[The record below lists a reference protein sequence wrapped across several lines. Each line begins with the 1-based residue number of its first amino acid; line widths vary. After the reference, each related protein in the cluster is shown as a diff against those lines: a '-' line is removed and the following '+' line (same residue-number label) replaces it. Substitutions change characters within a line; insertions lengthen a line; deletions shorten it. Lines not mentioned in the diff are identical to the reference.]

1 MGIITAFVN
10 QLGREAARDVYRG
23 VKSKVNSAET
33 SLLSPSDFNTS
44 FLLKVTAFKK
54 LASEEETLRHI
65 VNYVEEAE
73 NTAVDN
79 LDWLDIFT
87 ELDNKI
93 EFCKVE
99 LGPTSQGKLSVIDD
113 QNQKTFNFK
122 LEEHKAYISN
132 NIAELEAKVAQ
143 SPNYTL
149 GILLTFLCCNPI
161 YYKAGLARIVS
172 TFMLVLIILFFGY
185 WAYFCYFNAEL
196 IAQQVTAE
204 KIRAVKTLAFLF
216 SSLSFLIYL
225 GIVYGSVKRANEA
238 RRNKLSNQ
246 NILSKLKHYL
256 ETIRTS
262 DYTL

>member
-10 QLGREAARDVYRG
+10 QIGREAARDVYRG
-23 VKSKVNSAET
+23 VKSKINSPAT
-33 SLLSPSDFNTS
+33 SLIIPSDFNTS

-54 LASEEETLRHI
+54 LVSEEETLRHL

-99 LGPTSQGKLSVIDD
+99 LGPSSQDKLSVLDD
-113 QNQKTFNFK
+113 QNQTTFNLK
-122 LEEHKAYISN
+122 LEEHKVYIAE
-132 NIAELEAKVAQ
+132 NIAAMEANVAK

-161 YYKAGLARIVS
+161 YYKAGLARIV
-172 TFMLVLIILFFGY
+172 TTIIMVLILLFFAY
-185 WAYFCYFNAEL
+185 WAYFCFFNAEK

-204 KIRAVKTLAFLF
+204 RIRGVKTLAFLF
-216 SSLSFLIYL
+216 FSLSFLIYL
-225 GIVYGSVKRANEA
+225 GIVYRSAKRANEA
-238 RRNKLSNQ
+238 RRNSLGNENVLKTLKNYLDTLRSNHA
-246 NILSKLKHYL
+246 L
-256 ETIRTS
+256 
-262 DYTL
+262 

>member
-10 QLGREAARDVYRG
+10 QIGREAARDVYRG
-23 VKSKVNSAET
+23 VKSKINSPAT
-33 SLLSPSDFNTS
+33 SLIIPSDFNTS

-54 LASEEETLRHI
+54 LVSEEETLRHL

-99 LGPTSQGKLSVIDD
+99 LGPSSQEKLSVLDD
-113 QNQKTFNFK
+113 QNQTTFNLK
-122 LEEHKAYISN
+122 LEEHKVYIAE
-132 NIAELEAKVAQ
+132 NIAGLEAKVAK

-161 YYKAGLARIVS
+161 YYKAGLARIV
-172 TFMLVLIILFFGY
+172 TTIIMVLILLFFAY
-185 WAYFCYFNAEL
+185 WAYFCFFNAEK

-204 KIRAVKTLAFLF
+204 RIRGVKTLAFLF
-216 SSLSFLIYL
+216 FSLSFLIYL
-225 GIVYGSVKRANEA
+225 GIVYRSAKRANEA
-238 RRNKLSNQ
+238 RRNSLGNENVLKTLKNYLDTLRSNHA
-246 NILSKLKHYL
+246 L
-256 ETIRTS
+256 
-262 DYTL
+262 

>member
-10 QLGREAARDVYRG
+10 QIGREAARDVYRG
-23 VKSKVNSAET
+23 VKSKINSPAT
-33 SLLSPSDFNTS
+33 SLIIPSDFNTS

-54 LASEEETLRHI
+54 LVSEEETLRHL

-99 LGPTSQGKLSVIDD
+99 LGPSSQEKLSVLDD
-113 QNQKTFNFK
+113 QNQTTFNLK
-122 LEEHKAYISN
+122 LEEHKVYIAE
-132 NIAELEAKVAQ
+132 NIAALEAKVVK

-161 YYKAGLARIVS
+161 YYKAGLARIV
-172 TFMLVLIILFFGY
+172 TTIIMVLILLFFAY
-185 WAYFCYFNAEL
+185 WAYFCFFNAEK

-204 KIRAVKTLAFLF
+204 RIRGVKTLAFLF
-216 SSLSFLIYL
+216 FSLSFLIYL
-225 GIVYGSVKRANEA
+225 GIVYRSAKRANEA
-238 RRNKLSNQ
+238 RRNSLGNENVLKTLKNYLDTLRSNHA
-246 NILSKLKHYL
+246 L
-256 ETIRTS
+256 
-262 DYTL
+262 

>member
-10 QLGREAARDVYRG
+10 QIGREVARDVYRG
-23 VKSKVNSAET
+23 VKSSVNSSAT
-33 SLLSPSDFNTS
+33 SLITPSDFNTS
-44 FLLKVTAFKK
+44 FLLKVTAFKR

-93 EFCKVE
+93 EFCKAE
-99 LGPTSQGKLSVIDD
+99 LGTASQGKLSFIDD
-113 QNQKTFNFK
+113 QNQKTFNLK
-122 LEEHKAYISN
+122 LEEHKVYISE
-132 NIAELEAKVAQ
+132 NIAALEAKVAQ
-143 SPNYTL
+143 SPNYTI
-149 GILLTFLCCNPI
+149 GILLSFLCCNPI

-185 WAYFCYFNAEL
+185 WAYFCFVNAEI
-196 IAQQVTAE
+196 IAQPVTAE
-204 KIRAVKTLAFLF
+204 GIKAMKFLAFLF
-216 SSLSFLIYL
+216 FSLSFLLYI
-225 GIVYGSVKRANEA
+225 GIVYRSVKRANEA
-238 RRNKLSNQ
+238 RLDALSNQ

-262 DYTL
+262 DHTL

>member
-93 EFCKVE
+93 EFCKAE
-99 LGPTSQGKLSVIDD
+99 LGATSQGKLSVIDD
-113 QNQKTFNFK
+113 QNQKTFNLK

-161 YYKAGLARIVS
+161 YYKAGLARIV
-172 TFMLVLIILFFGY
+172 TTIIMVLILLFFAY
-185 WAYFCYFNAEL
+185 WAYFCFFNAEK

-204 KIRAVKTLAFLF
+204 RIRGVKTLAFLF
-216 SSLSFLIYL
+216 FSLSFLIYL
-225 GIVYGSVKRANEA
+225 GIVYRSAKRANEA
-238 RRNKLSNQ
+238 RRNSLGNENVLKTLKNYLDTLRSNHA
-246 NILSKLKHYL
+246 L
-256 ETIRTS
+256 
-262 DYTL
+262 

>member
-10 QLGREAARDVYRG
+10 QIGREAARDVYRG
-23 VKSKVNSAET
+23 VKGRINSPAT
-33 SLLSPSDFNTS
+33 SLIIPSDFNTS

-54 LASEEETLRHI
+54 LVSEEETLRHL

-99 LGPTSQGKLSVIDD
+99 LGPSSQEKLSVLDD
-113 QNQKTFNFK
+113 QNQKTFNLK
-122 LEEHKAYISN
+122 LEEHKVYITE
-132 NIAELEAKVAQ
+132 NINAMEANVAK

-161 YYKAGLARIVS
+161 YYKAGLARIV
-172 TFMLVLIILFFGY
+172 TTIIMVLILLFFAY
-185 WAYFCYFNAEL
+185 WAYFCFFNAEK

-204 KIRAVKTLAFLF
+204 RIRGVKTLAFLF
-216 SSLSFLIYL
+216 FSLSFLIYL
-225 GIVYGSVKRANEA
+225 GIVYRSAKRANEA
-238 RRNKLSNQ
+238 RRNSLSNE
-246 NILSKLKHYL
+246 NVLKTLKNYL
-256 ETIRTS
+256 
-262 DYTL
+262 DTLRSNHVL

>member
-10 QLGREAARDVYRG
+10 QIGREAARDVYRG
-23 VKSKVNSAET
+23 VKSKINSPAT
-33 SLLSPSDFNTS
+33 SLIIPSDFNTS

-54 LASEEETLRHI
+54 LVSEEETLRHL

-73 NTAVDN
+73 NTVVDN

-99 LGPTSQGKLSVIDD
+99 LGPSSQEKLSVLDD
-113 QNQKTFNFK
+113 QNQTTFNLK
-122 LEEHKAYISN
+122 LEEHKVYIAE
-132 NIAELEAKVAQ
+132 NIAALEAKVAK

-161 YYKAGLARIVS
+161 YYKAGLARIV
-172 TFMLVLIILFFGY
+172 TTIIMVLILLFFAY
-185 WAYFCYFNAEL
+185 WAYFCFFNAEK

-204 KIRAVKTLAFLF
+204 RIRGVKTLAFLF
-216 SSLSFLIYL
+216 FSLSFLIYL
-225 GIVYGSVKRANEA
+225 GIVYRSAKRANEA
-238 RRNKLSNQ
+238 RRNSLGNENVLKTLKNYLDTLKSNHA
-246 NILSKLKHYL
+246 L
-256 ETIRTS
+256 
-262 DYTL
+262 

>member
-10 QLGREAARDVYRG
+10 QIGREAARDVYRG
-23 VKSKVNSAET
+23 VKSKVNSPAT
-33 SLLSPSDFNTS
+33 SLIIPSDFNTS

-54 LASEEETLRHI
+54 LVSEEETLRHL

-99 LGPTSQGKLSVIDD
+99 LGPSSQEKLSVLDD
-113 QNQKTFNFK
+113 QNQKTFNLK
-122 LEEHKAYISN
+122 LEEHKVYIAE
-132 NIAELEAKVAQ
+132 NIAAMEAKVAK

-161 YYKAGLARIVS
+161 YYKAGLARIV
-172 TFMLVLIILFFGY
+172 TTIIMVLILLFFAY
-185 WAYFCYFNAEL
+185 WAYFCFFNAEK

-204 KIRAVKTLAFLF
+204 RIRGVKTLAFLF
-216 SSLSFLIYL
+216 FSLSFLIYL
-225 GIVYGSVKRANEA
+225 GIVYRSAKRANEA
-238 RRNKLSNQ
+238 RRNSLGNENVLKTLKNYLDTLRSNHA
-246 NILSKLKHYL
+246 L
-256 ETIRTS
+256 
-262 DYTL
+262 

>member
-10 QLGREAARDVYRG
+10 QIGREAARDVYRG
-23 VKSKVNSAET
+23 VKSKINSPAT
-33 SLLSPSDFNTS
+33 SLIIPSDFNTS

-54 LASEEETLRHI
+54 LVSEEETLRHL

-99 LGPTSQGKLSVIDD
+99 LGPSSQEKLSVLDD
-113 QNQKTFNFK
+113 QNQTTFNLK
-122 LEEHKAYISN
+122 LEEHKVYIAE
-132 NIAELEAKVAQ
+132 NIAALEAKVAK

-161 YYKAGLARIVS
+161 YYKAGLARIV
-172 TFMLVLIILFFGY
+172 TTIIMVLILLFFAY
-185 WAYFCYFNAEL
+185 WAYFCFFNDEK

-204 KIRAVKTLAFLF
+204 RIRGVKTLAFLF
-216 SSLSFLIYL
+216 FSLSFLIYL
-225 GIVYGSVKRANEA
+225 GIVYRSAKRANEA
-238 RRNKLSNQ
+238 RRNSLGNENVLKTLKNYLDTLRSNHA
-246 NILSKLKHYL
+246 L
-256 ETIRTS
+256 
-262 DYTL
+262 

>member
-10 QLGREAARDVYRG
+10 QIGREAARDVYRG
-23 VKSKVNSAET
+23 VKSKINSPAT
-33 SLLSPSDFNTS
+33 SLIIPSDFNTS

-54 LASEEETLRHI
+54 LVSEEETLRHL

-99 LGPTSQGKLSVIDD
+99 LGPSSQEKLSVLDD
-113 QNQKTFNFK
+113 QNQTTFNLK
-122 LEEHKAYISN
+122 LEEHKVYIAE
-132 NIAELEAKVAQ
+132 NIAALEAKVAK

-161 YYKAGLARIVS
+161 YYKAGLARIV
-172 TFMLVLIILFFGY
+172 TTIIMVLILLFFAY
-185 WAYFCYFNAEL
+185 WAYFCFFNAEK

-204 KIRAVKTLAFLF
+204 RIRGVKTLAFLF
-216 SSLSFLIYL
+216 FSLSFLIYL
-225 GIVYGSVKRANEA
+225 GIVYRSAKRANEA
-238 RRNKLSNQ
+238 RRNSLGNENVLKTLKNYLDTLKSNHA
-246 NILSKLKHYL
+246 L
-256 ETIRTS
+256 
-262 DYTL
+262 

>member
-10 QLGREAARDVYRG
+10 QIGREAARDVYRG
-23 VKSKVNSAET
+23 VKSKVNSPAT
-33 SLLSPSDFNTS
+33 SLIIPSDFNTS

-54 LASEEETLRHI
+54 LVSEEETLRHL

-99 LGPTSQGKLSVIDD
+99 LGPSSQEKLSVLDD
-113 QNQKTFNFK
+113 QNQKTFNLK
-122 LEEHKAYISN
+122 LEEHKVYITE
-132 NIAELEAKVAQ
+132 NIAAMEANVAK

-161 YYKAGLARIVS
+161 YYKAGLARIV
-172 TFMLVLIILFFGY
+172 TTIIMVLILLFFAY
-185 WAYFCYFNAEL
+185 WAYFCFFNAEK

-204 KIRAVKTLAFLF
+204 RIRGVKTLAFLF

-225 GIVYGSVKRANEA
+225 GIVYRSAKRANEA
-238 RRNKLSNQ
+238 RRNSLSNE
-246 NILSKLKHYL
+246 NVLKTLKNYL
-256 ETIRTS
+256 
-262 DYTL
+262 DTLRSNHVL

>member
-10 QLGREAARDVYRG
+10 QIGREAARDVYRG
-23 VKSKVNSAET
+23 VKSKVNSPAT
-33 SLLSPSDFNTS
+33 SLIIPSDFNTS

-54 LASEEETLRHI
+54 LVSEEETLRHL

-99 LGPTSQGKLSVIDD
+99 LGPSSQEKLGVLDD
-113 QNQKTFNFK
+113 QNQKTFNLK
-122 LEEHKAYISN
+122 LEEHKVYIVE
-132 NIAELEAKVAQ
+132 NIAALEAKVAK

-161 YYKAGLARIVS
+161 YYKAGLARIV
-172 TFMLVLIILFFGY
+172 TTIIMVLILLFFAY
-185 WAYFCYFNAEL
+185 WAYFCFFNAEK

-204 KIRAVKTLAFLF
+204 RIRGVKTLAFLF
-216 SSLSFLIYL
+216 FSLSFLIYL
-225 GIVYGSVKRANEA
+225 GIVYRSAKRANEA
-238 RRNKLSNQ
+238 RRNSLSNE
-246 NILSKLKHYL
+246 NVLKTLKNYL
-256 ETIRTS
+256 
-262 DYTL
+262 DTLKSNHAL

>member
-10 QLGREAARDVYRG
+10 QIGREAARDVYRG
-23 VKSKVNSAET
+23 VKSKVNSPAT
-33 SLLSPSDFNTS
+33 SLIIPSDFNTS

-54 LASEEETLRHI
+54 LVSEEETLRHL

-99 LGPTSQGKLSVIDD
+99 LGPSSQEKLGVLDD
-113 QNQKTFNFK
+113 QNQKTFNLK
-122 LEEHKAYISN
+122 LEEHKVYIVE
-132 NIAELEAKVAQ
+132 NIAALEAKVAK

-161 YYKAGLARIVS
+161 YYKAGLARIV
-172 TFMLVLIILFFGY
+172 TTIIMVLILLFFAY
-185 WAYFCYFNAEL
+185 WAYFCFFNAEK

-204 KIRAVKTLAFLF
+204 RIRGVKTLAFLF
-216 SSLSFLIYL
+216 FSLSFLIYL
-225 GIVYGSVKRANEA
+225 GIVYRSAKRANEA
-238 RRNKLSNQ
+238 RRNSLGNENVLKTLKNYLDTLRSNHA
-246 NILSKLKHYL
+246 L
-256 ETIRTS
+256 
-262 DYTL
+262 

>member
-10 QLGREAARDVYRG
+10 QIGREAARDVYRG
-23 VKSKVNSAET
+23 VKSKVNSPAT
-33 SLLSPSDFNTS
+33 SLIIPSDFNTS

-54 LASEEETLRHI
+54 LVSEEETLRHL

-99 LGPTSQGKLSVIDD
+99 LGPSSQEKLSVLDD
-113 QNQKTFNFK
+113 QNQKTFNLK
-122 LEEHKAYISN
+122 LEEHKVYIVE
-132 NIAELEAKVAQ
+132 NIAALEAKGAK

-161 YYKAGLARIVS
+161 YYKAGLARIV
-172 TFMLVLIILFFGY
+172 TTIIMVLILLFFAY
-185 WAYFCYFNAEL
+185 WAYFCFFNAEK

-204 KIRAVKTLAFLF
+204 RIRGVKTLAFLF
-216 SSLSFLIYL
+216 FSLSFLIYL
-225 GIVYGSVKRANEA
+225 GIVYRSAKRANEA
-238 RRNKLSNQ
+238 RRNSLGNENVLKTLKNYLDTLKSNHA
-246 NILSKLKHYL
+246 L
-256 ETIRTS
+256 
-262 DYTL
+262 

>member
-10 QLGREAARDVYRG
+10 QIGREAARDVYRG
-23 VKSKVNSAET
+23 VKSKINSPVT
-33 SLLSPSDFNTS
+33 SLIIPSDFNTS

-54 LASEEETLRHI
+54 LVSEEETLRHL

-99 LGPTSQGKLSVIDD
+99 LGPSSQEKLSVLDD
-113 QNQKTFNFK
+113 QNQTTFNLK
-122 LEEHKAYISN
+122 LEEHKVYIAE
-132 NIAELEAKVAQ
+132 NIAALEAKVAK

-161 YYKAGLARIVS
+161 YYKAGLARIV
-172 TFMLVLIILFFGY
+172 TTIIMVLILLFFAY
-185 WAYFCYFNAEL
+185 WAYFCFFNAEK

-204 KIRAVKTLAFLF
+204 RIRGVKTLAFLF
-216 SSLSFLIYL
+216 FSLSFLIYL
-225 GIVYGSVKRANEA
+225 GIVYRSAKRANEA
-238 RRNKLSNQ
+238 RRNSLGNENVLKTLKNYLDTLRSNHA
-246 NILSKLKHYL
+246 L
-256 ETIRTS
+256 
-262 DYTL
+262 

>member
-10 QLGREAARDVYRG
+10 QIGREAARDVYRG
-23 VKSKVNSAET
+23 VKSKINSPAT
-33 SLLSPSDFNTS
+33 SLIIPSDFNTS

-54 LASEEETLRHI
+54 LVSEEETLRHL

-73 NTAVDN
+73 NTVVDN

-99 LGPTSQGKLSVIDD
+99 LGPSSQEKLSVLDD
-113 QNQKTFNFK
+113 QNQTTFNLK
-122 LEEHKAYISN
+122 LEEHKVYIAE
-132 NIAELEAKVAQ
+132 NIAALEAKVAK

-161 YYKAGLARIVS
+161 YYKAGLARIV
-172 TFMLVLIILFFGY
+172 TTIIMVLILLFFAY
-185 WAYFCYFNAEL
+185 WAYFCFFNAEK

-204 KIRAVKTLAFLF
+204 RIRGVKTLAFLF
-216 SSLSFLIYL
+216 FSLSFLIYL
-225 GIVYGSVKRANEA
+225 GIVYRSAKRANEA
-238 RRNKLSNQ
+238 RRNSLGNENVLKTLKNYLDTLRSNHA
-246 NILSKLKHYL
+246 L
-256 ETIRTS
+256 
-262 DYTL
+262 

>member
-10 QLGREAARDVYRG
+10 QIGREAARDVYRG
-23 VKSKVNSAET
+23 VNSKINSPAT
-33 SLLSPSDFNTS
+33 SLIIPSDFNTS

-54 LASEEETLRHI
+54 LVSEEETLRHL

-99 LGPTSQGKLSVIDD
+99 LGPSSQEKLSVLDD
-113 QNQKTFNFK
+113 QNQTTFNLK
-122 LEEHKAYISN
+122 LEEHKVYISE
-132 NIAELEAKVAQ
+132 NISAMEAKVAK

-161 YYKAGLARIVS
+161 YYKAGLARIV
-172 TFMLVLIILFFGY
+172 TTIIMVLILLFFAY
-185 WAYFCYFNAEL
+185 WAYFCFFNAEK

-204 KIRAVKTLAFLF
+204 RIRGVKTLAFLF
-216 SSLSFLIYL
+216 FSLSFLIYL
-225 GIVYGSVKRANEA
+225 GIVYRSAKRANEA
-238 RRNKLSNQ
+238 RRNSLGNENVLKTLKNYLDTLRSNHA
-246 NILSKLKHYL
+246 L
-256 ETIRTS
+256 
-262 DYTL
+262 

>member
-1 MGIITAFVN
+1 MGIITAVVN
-10 QLGREAARDVYRG
+10 QIGREAARDVYRG
-23 VKSKVNSAET
+23 SKNNASRR
-33 SLLSPSDFNTS
+33 SDSFISPSDFNTS
-44 FLLKVTAFKK
+44 FLIKVRAFKK
-54 LASEEETLRHI
+54 LASEEETLRNI

-73 NTAVDN
+73 NTDVDN
-79 LDWLDIFT
+79 LDWLEIFT

-99 LGPTSQGKLSVIDD
+99 LSSSSQEKLMVIDD
-113 QNQKTFNFK
+113 RNQKTFNLK

-161 YYKAGLARIVS
+161 YYKAGLARIV
-172 TFMLVLIILFFGY
+172 TTIIMVLILLFFGY
-185 WAYFCYFNAEL
+185 WAYFCFVNAEI
-196 IAQQVTAE
+196 IAKPVTAE

-225 GIVYGSVKRANEA
+225 GIVYGSAKRANEA

-262 DYTL
+262 DHTL

>member
-10 QLGREAARDVYRG
+10 QIGREAARDVYRG
-23 VKSKVNSAET
+23 VKSKINSPAT
-33 SLLSPSDFNTS
+33 SLIIPSDFNTS

-54 LASEEETLRHI
+54 LVSEEETLRHL

-99 LGPTSQGKLSVIDD
+99 LGPSSQEKLSVLDD
-113 QNQKTFNFK
+113 QNQTTFNLK
-122 LEEHKAYISN
+122 LEEHKVYIAE
-132 NIAELEAKVAQ
+132 NIAALEAKVAK

-161 YYKAGLARIVS
+161 YYKAGLARIV
-172 TFMLVLIILFFGY
+172 TTIIMVLILLFFAY
-185 WAYFCYFNAEL
+185 WAYFCFFNAEK

-204 KIRAVKTLAFLF
+204 RIRGVKTLAFLF
-216 SSLSFLIYL
+216 FSLSFLIYL
-225 GIVYGSVKRANEA
+225 GIVYRSAKRANEA
-238 RRNKLSNQ
+238 RRNSLGNENVLKTLKNYLDTLRSNHA
-246 NILSKLKHYL
+246 L
-256 ETIRTS
+256 
-262 DYTL
+262 

>member
-10 QLGREAARDVYRG
+10 QIGREAARDVYRG
-23 VKSKVNSAET
+23 VKSKVNSPAT
-33 SLLSPSDFNTS
+33 SLIIPSDFNTS

-54 LASEEETLRHI
+54 LVSEEETLRHL

-99 LGPTSQGKLSVIDD
+99 LGPSSQEKLSVLDD
-113 QNQKTFNFK
+113 QNQTTFNLK
-122 LEEHKAYISN
+122 LEEHKVYIAE
-132 NIAELEAKVAQ
+132 NIAAMEANVAK

-161 YYKAGLARIVS
+161 YYKAGLARIV
-172 TFMLVLIILFFGY
+172 TTIIMVLILLFFAY
-185 WAYFCYFNAEL
+185 WAYFCFFNAEK

-204 KIRAVKTLAFLF
+204 RIRGVKTLAFLF
-216 SSLSFLIYL
+216 FSLSFLIYL
-225 GIVYGSVKRANEA
+225 GIVYRSAKRANEA
-238 RRNKLSNQ
+238 RRNSLGNENVLKTLKNYLDTLRSNHA
-246 NILSKLKHYL
+246 L
-256 ETIRTS
+256 
-262 DYTL
+262 

>member
-10 QLGREAARDVYRG
+10 QIGREAARDVYRG
-23 VKSKVNSAET
+23 VKSKINSPAT
-33 SLLSPSDFNTS
+33 SLIIPSDFNTS

-54 LASEEETLRHI
+54 LVSEEETLRHL

-99 LGPTSQGKLSVIDD
+99 LGPSSQEKLSVLDD
-113 QNQKTFNFK
+113 QNQTTFNLK
-122 LEEHKAYISN
+122 LEEHKVYIAE
-132 NIAELEAKVAQ
+132 NIAALEAKVAK

-161 YYKAGLARIVS
+161 YYKAGLARIV
-172 TFMLVLIILFFGY
+172 TTIIMVLILLFFAY
-185 WAYFCYFNAEL
+185 WAYFCFFNAEK
-196 IAQQVTAE
+196 ISQQVTAE
-204 KIRAVKTLAFLF
+204 RIRGVKTLAFLF
-216 SSLSFLIYL
+216 FSLSFLIYL
-225 GIVYGSVKRANEA
+225 GIVYRSAKRANEA
-238 RRNKLSNQ
+238 RRNSLGNENVLKTLKNYLDTLKSNHA
-246 NILSKLKHYL
+246 L
-256 ETIRTS
+256 
-262 DYTL
+262 

>member
-10 QLGREAARDVYRG
+10 QIGREAARDVYRG
-23 VKSKVNSAET
+23 VKSKVNSPAT
-33 SLLSPSDFNTS
+33 SLIIPSDFNTS

-54 LASEEETLRHI
+54 LVSEEETLRHL

-99 LGPTSQGKLSVIDD
+99 LGPSSQEKLSVLDV
-113 QNQKTFNFK
+113 QNQTTFNLK
-122 LEEHKAYISN
+122 LEEHKVYIAE
-132 NIAELEAKVAQ
+132 NIAALEAKVAK

-161 YYKAGLARIVS
+161 YYKAGLARIV
-172 TFMLVLIILFFGY
+172 TTIIMVLILLFFAY
-185 WAYFCYFNAEL
+185 WAYFCFFNAEK

-204 KIRAVKTLAFLF
+204 RIRGVKTLAFLF
-216 SSLSFLIYL
+216 FSLSFLIYL
-225 GIVYGSVKRANEA
+225 GIVYRSAKRANEA
-238 RRNKLSNQ
+238 RRNSLGNENVLKTLKNYLDTLRSNHA
-246 NILSKLKHYL
+246 L
-256 ETIRTS
+256 
-262 DYTL
+262 

>member
-10 QLGREAARDVYRG
+10 QIGREAARDVYRG
-23 VKSKVNSAET
+23 VKSKVNSPAT
-33 SLLSPSDFNTS
+33 SLIIPSDFNTS

-54 LASEEETLRHI
+54 LVSEEETLRHL

-99 LGPTSQGKLSVIDD
+99 LGPSSQEKLSVLDD
-113 QNQKTFNFK
+113 QNQKTFNLKF
-122 LEEHKAYISN
+122 EEHKVYIAE
-132 NIAELEAKVAQ
+132 NIAALEAKVAK

-161 YYKAGLARIVS
+161 YYKAGLARIVT
-172 TFMLVLIILFFGY
+172 TFIMVLILLFFAY
-185 WAYFCYFNAEL
+185 WAYFCFFNAEK

-204 KIRAVKTLAFLF
+204 RIRGVKTLAVLF
-216 SSLSFLIYL
+216 FSLSFLIYL
-225 GIVYGSVKRANEA
+225 GIVYRSAKRANEA
-238 RRNKLSNQ
+238 RRNSLSNE
-246 NILSKLKHYL
+246 NVLKTLKNYL
-256 ETIRTS
+256 
-262 DYTL
+262 DTLQSNHAL

>member
-10 QLGREAARDVYRG
+10 QIGREAARDVYRG
-23 VKSKVNSAET
+23 VKSKINSPAT
-33 SLLSPSDFNTS
+33 SLIIPSDFNTS

-54 LASEEETLRHI
+54 LVSEEETLRHL

-99 LGPTSQGKLSVIDD
+99 LGPSSQEKLSVLDD
-113 QNQKTFNFK
+113 QNQTTFNLK
-122 LEEHKAYISN
+122 LEEHKVYIAE
-132 NIAELEAKVAQ
+132 NIAALEAKVAK

-161 YYKAGLARIVS
+161 YYKAGLARIV
-172 TFMLVLIILFFGY
+172 TTIIMVLILFFFAY
-185 WAYFCYFNAEL
+185 WAYFCFFNAEK

-204 KIRAVKTLAFLF
+204 RIRGVKTLAFLF
-216 SSLSFLIYL
+216 FSLSFLIYL
-225 GIVYGSVKRANEA
+225 GIVYRSAKRANEA
-238 RRNKLSNQ
+238 RRNSLGNENVLKTLKNYLDTLRSNHA
-246 NILSKLKHYL
+246 L
-256 ETIRTS
+256 
-262 DYTL
+262 

>member
-10 QLGREAARDVYRG
+10 QIGREAARDVYRG
-23 VKSKVNSAET
+23 VKSKINSPAT
-33 SLLSPSDFNTS
+33 SLIIPSDFNTS

-54 LASEEETLRHI
+54 LVSEEETLRHL

-99 LGPTSQGKLSVIDD
+99 LGPSSQEKLSVLDD
-113 QNQKTFNFK
+113 QNQTTFKLK
-122 LEEHKAYISN
+122 LEEHKVYIAE
-132 NIAELEAKVAQ
+132 NIAALEAKVAK

-161 YYKAGLARIVS
+161 YYKAGLARIV
-172 TFMLVLIILFFGY
+172 TTIIMVLILLFFAY
-185 WAYFCYFNAEL
+185 WAYFCFFNAEK

-204 KIRAVKTLAFLF
+204 RIRGVKTLAFLF
-216 SSLSFLIYL
+216 FSLSFLIYL
-225 GIVYGSVKRANEA
+225 GIVYRSAKRANEA
-238 RRNKLSNQ
+238 RRNSLGNENVLKTLKNYLDTLRSNHA
-246 NILSKLKHYL
+246 L
-256 ETIRTS
+256 
-262 DYTL
+262 

>member
-10 QLGREAARDVYRG
+10 QIGREAARDVYRG
-23 VKSKVNSAET
+23 VKSKVNSPAT
-33 SLLSPSDFNTS
+33 SLIIPSDFNTS

-54 LASEEETLRHI
+54 LVSEEETLRHL

-99 LGPTSQGKLSVIDD
+99 LGPSSQEKLSVLDD
-113 QNQKTFNFK
+113 QNQTTFNLK
-122 LEEHKAYISN
+122 LEEHKVYIAE
-132 NIAELEAKVAQ
+132 NIAALEAKVAK

-161 YYKAGLARIVS
+161 YYKAGLARIV
-172 TFMLVLIILFFGY
+172 TTIIMVLILLFFAY
-185 WAYFCYFNAEL
+185 WAYFCFFNAEK

-204 KIRAVKTLAFLF
+204 RIRGVKTLAFLF
-216 SSLSFLIYL
+216 FSLSFLIYL
-225 GIVYGSVKRANEA
+225 GIVYRSAKRANEA
-238 RRNKLSNQ
+238 RRNSLSNE
-246 NILSKLKHYL
+246 NVLKTLKNYL
-256 ETIRTS
+256 
-262 DYTL
+262 DTLKSNHAL

>member
-10 QLGREAARDVYRG
+10 QIGREAARDVYRG
-23 VKSKVNSAET
+23 VKSKINSPAT
-33 SLLSPSDFNTS
+33 SLIIPSDFNTS

-54 LASEEETLRHI
+54 LVSEEETLRHL

-99 LGPTSQGKLSVIDD
+99 LGPSSQEKLSVLDY
-113 QNQKTFNFK
+113 QNQKTFNLK
-122 LEEHKAYISN
+122 LEEHKVYIAE
-132 NIAELEAKVAQ
+132 NIAALEAKVAK

-161 YYKAGLARIVS
+161 YYKAGLARIV
-172 TFMLVLIILFFGY
+172 TTIIMVLILLFFAY
-185 WAYFCYFNAEL
+185 WAYFCFFNAEK

-204 KIRAVKTLAFLF
+204 RIRGVKTLAFLF
-216 SSLSFLIYL
+216 FSLSFLIYL
-225 GIVYGSVKRANEA
+225 GIVYRSAKRANEA
-238 RRNKLSNQ
+238 RRNSLGNENVLKTLKNYLDTLRSNHA
-246 NILSKLKHYL
+246 L
-256 ETIRTS
+256 
-262 DYTL
+262 

>member
-10 QLGREAARDVYRG
+10 QIGREAARDVYRG
-23 VKSKVNSAET
+23 VKSKINSPAT
-33 SLLSPSDFNTS
+33 SLIIPSDFNTS

-54 LASEEETLRHI
+54 LVSEEETLRHL

-99 LGPTSQGKLSVIDD
+99 LGPSSQDKLSVLDD
-113 QNQKTFNFK
+113 QNQTTFNLK
-122 LEEHKAYISN
+122 LEEHKVYIAE
-132 NIAELEAKVAQ
+132 NIAALEAKVAK

-161 YYKAGLARIVS
+161 YYKAGLARIV
-172 TFMLVLIILFFGY
+172 TTIIMVLILLFFAY
-185 WAYFCYFNAEL
+185 WAYFCFFNAEK

-204 KIRAVKTLAFLF
+204 RIRGVKTLAFLF
-216 SSLSFLIYL
+216 FSLSFLIYL
-225 GIVYGSVKRANEA
+225 GIVYRSAKRANEA
-238 RRNKLSNQ
+238 RRNSLGNENVLKTLKNYLDTLRSNHA
-246 NILSKLKHYL
+246 L
-256 ETIRTS
+256 
-262 DYTL
+262 

>member
-10 QLGREAARDVYRG
+10 QIGREAARDVYRG
-23 VKSKVNSAET
+23 VKSKVNSPAT
-33 SLLSPSDFNTS
+33 SLIIPSDFNTS

-54 LASEEETLRHI
+54 LVSEEETLRHL

-99 LGPTSQGKLSVIDD
+99 LGPSSQEKLSVLDD
-113 QNQKTFNFK
+113 QNQKTFNLK
-122 LEEHKAYISN
+122 LEEHKVYIVE
-132 NIAELEAKVAQ
+132 NIAALEAKGAK

-161 YYKAGLARIVS
+161 YYKAGLARIV
-172 TFMLVLIILFFGY
+172 TTIIMVLILLFFAY
-185 WAYFCYFNAEL
+185 WAYFCFFNAEK

-204 KIRAVKTLAFLF
+204 RIRGVKTLAFLF
-216 SSLSFLIYL
+216 FSLSFLIYL
-225 GIVYGSVKRANEA
+225 GIVYRSAKRANEA
-238 RRNKLSNQ
+238 RRNSLSNE
-246 NILSKLKHYL
+246 NVLKTLKNYL
-256 ETIRTS
+256 
-262 DYTL
+262 DTLQSNHAL

>member
-10 QLGREAARDVYRG
+10 QIGREAARDVYRG
-23 VKSKVNSAET
+23 VKSKINSPAT
-33 SLLSPSDFNTS
+33 SLIIPSDFNTS

-54 LASEEETLRHI
+54 LVSEEETLRHL

-99 LGPTSQGKLSVIDD
+99 LGPSSQEKLSVLDD
-113 QNQKTFNFK
+113 QNQTTFNLK
-122 LEEHKAYISN
+122 LEEHKVYISE
-132 NIAELEAKVAQ
+132 NISAMEAKVAK

-161 YYKAGLARIVS
+161 YYKAGLARIV
-172 TFMLVLIILFFGY
+172 TTIIMVLILLFFAY
-185 WAYFCYFNAEL
+185 WAYFCFFNAEK

-204 KIRAVKTLAFLF
+204 RIRGVKTLAFLF
-216 SSLSFLIYL
+216 FSLSFLIYL
-225 GIVYGSVKRANEA
+225 GIVYRSAKRANEA
-238 RRNKLSNQ
+238 RRNSLGNENVLKTLKNYLDTLRSNHA
-246 NILSKLKHYL
+246 L
-256 ETIRTS
+256 
-262 DYTL
+262 

>member
-10 QLGREAARDVYRG
+10 QIGREAARDVYRG
-23 VKSKVNSAET
+23 VKSKINSPAT
-33 SLLSPSDFNTS
+33 SLIIPSDFNTS

-54 LASEEETLRHI
+54 LVSEEETLRHL

-99 LGPTSQGKLSVIDD
+99 LGPSSQEKLSVLDD
-113 QNQKTFNFK
+113 QNQTTFNLK
-122 LEEHKAYISN
+122 LEEHKVYIAE
-132 NIAELEAKVAQ
+132 NIAALEAKVAK

-161 YYKAGLARIVS
+161 YYKAGLARIV
-172 TFMLVLIILFFGY
+172 TTIIMVLILLFFAY
-185 WAYFCYFNAEL
+185 WAYFCFFNAEK

-204 KIRAVKTLAFLF
+204 RIRGVKTLAFLLF
-216 SSLSFLIYL
+216 SLSFLIYL
-225 GIVYGSVKRANEA
+225 GIVYRSAKRANEA
-238 RRNKLSNQ
+238 RRNSLGNENVLKTLKNYLDTLRSNHA
-246 NILSKLKHYL
+246 L
-256 ETIRTS
+256 
-262 DYTL
+262 

>member
-10 QLGREAARDVYRG
+10 QIGREAARDVYRG
-23 VKSKVNSAET
+23 VKSKINSPAT
-33 SLLSPSDFNTS
+33 SLIIPSDFNTS

-54 LASEEETLRHI
+54 LVSEEETLRHL

-99 LGPTSQGKLSVIDD
+99 LGPSSQEKLSVLDD
-113 QNQKTFNFK
+113 QNQTTFNLK
-122 LEEHKAYISN
+122 LEEHKVYIAE
-132 NIAELEAKVAQ
+132 NIAALEAKVAK

-161 YYKAGLARIVS
+161 YYKAGLARIV
-172 TFMLVLIILFFGY
+172 TTIIMVLILLFFAY
-185 WAYFCYFNAEL
+185 WAYFCFFNAEK

-204 KIRAVKTLAFLF
+204 RIRGVKTLAFLF
-216 SSLSFLIYL
+216 FSLSFLIYL
-225 GIVYGSVKRANEA
+225 GIVYRSAKRANEA
-238 RRNKLSNQ
+238 RRNSLSNE
-246 NILSKLKHYL
+246 NVLKTLKNYL
-256 ETIRTS
+256 
-262 DYTL
+262 DTLKSNHAL

>member
-10 QLGREAARDVYRG
+10 QIGREAARDVYRG

-33 SLLSPSDFNTS
+33 SLLSPSDFNSS

-93 EFCKVE
+93 EFCKAE
-99 LGPTSQGKLSVIDD
+99 LSATSQGKLSVIDD
-113 QNQKTFNFK
+113 QNQKTFNLK

-132 NIAELEAKVAQ
+132 NISIK
-143 SPNYTL
+143 NNF
-149 GILLTFLCCNPI
+149 LLSSQKYATNAI
-161 YYKAGLARIVS
+161 IVVI
-172 TFMLVLIILFFGY
+172 TI
-185 WAYFCYFNAEL
+185 
-196 IAQQVTAE
+196 
-204 KIRAVKTLAFLF
+204 K
-216 SSLSFLIYL
+216 
-225 GIVYGSVKRANEA
+225 
-238 RRNKLSNQ
+238 
-246 NILSKLKHYL
+246 KHYF
-256 ETIRTS
+256 
-262 DYTL
+262 

>member
-10 QLGREAARDVYRG
+10 QIGREAARDVYRG
-23 VKSKVNSAET
+23 VKSKVKTAET
-33 SLLSPSDFNTS
+33 SLLSPSDFNSS

-93 EFCKVE
+93 EFCKAE

-132 NIAELEAKVAQ
+132 NIAELEVKVAQ

-161 YYKAGLARIVS
+161 YYKAGLARIV
-172 TFMLVLIILFFGY
+172 TTIIMVLILLFFAY
-185 WAYFCYFNAEL
+185 WAYFCFFNAEK

-204 KIRAVKTLAFLF
+204 RIRGVKTLAFLF
-216 SSLSFLIYL
+216 FSLSFLIYL
-225 GIVYGSVKRANEA
+225 GIVYRSAKRANEA
-238 RRNKLSNQ
+238 RRNSLGNENVLKTLKNYLDTLRSNHA
-246 NILSKLKHYL
+246 L
-256 ETIRTS
+256 
-262 DYTL
+262 

>member
-10 QLGREAARDVYRG
+10 QIGREAARDVYRG
-23 VKSKVNSAET
+23 VKSKINSPAT
-33 SLLSPSDFNTS
+33 SLIIPSDFNTS

-54 LASEEETLRHI
+54 LVSEEETLRHL

-99 LGPTSQGKLSVIDD
+99 LGPSSQEKLSVLDV
-113 QNQKTFNFK
+113 QNQTTFNLK
-122 LEEHKAYISN
+122 LEEHKVYIAE
-132 NIAELEAKVAQ
+132 NIAALEAKVAK

-161 YYKAGLARIVS
+161 YYKAGLARIV
-172 TFMLVLIILFFGY
+172 TTIIMVLILLFFAY
-185 WAYFCYFNAEL
+185 WAYFCFFNAEK

-204 KIRAVKTLAFLF
+204 RIRGVKTLAFLF
-216 SSLSFLIYL
+216 FSLSFLIYL
-225 GIVYGSVKRANEA
+225 GIVYRSAKRANEA
-238 RRNKLSNQ
+238 RRNSLGNENVLKTLKNYLDTLRSNHA
-246 NILSKLKHYL
+246 L
-256 ETIRTS
+256 
-262 DYTL
+262 